1 MPPFD
6 PDSANFITNS
16 EIFVAD
22 SAGSPVF
29 RAILSKTVFKL
40 YVHEI
45 HNSKECKKIAML
57 RMPQTYF
64 RPVEESRIQF

>member
-45 HNSKECKKIAML
+45 HNSKECKKNSNVAYAANL
-57 RMPQTYF
+57 F
-64 RPVEESRIQF
+64 SAC